1 MSKGFSFVVV
11 GGGLGRDPEIRS
23 TQSGKKIASFSVAV
37 EEGFGEKSSTNWYDI
52 VAWEPLADFVE
63 KYLKKGKQVIV
74 SGSLQTRS
82 WDDKSTGAKRTKTEI
97 VAKDIKFGDD
107 GKSGGSGQPARA
119 AAAPPAR
126 RETAA
131 PERRETVASEDP
143 FGEEDPF

>member
-23 TQSGKKIASFSVAV
+23 TQGGKRVASFSVAV
-37 EEGFGEKSSTNWYDI
+37 EEGYGERQSTAWYDCI
-52 VAWEPLADFVE
+52 AWEPLADFVE
-63 KYLKKGKQVIV
+63 KHLKKGKQVIV

-126 RETAA
+126 RETPQ
-131 PERRETVASEDP
+131 PERREAADP
-143 FGEEDPF
+143 FGDEEEAF

>member
-1 MSKGFSFVVV
+1 M
-11 GGGLGRDPEIRS
+11 
-23 TQSGKKIASFSVAV
+23 
-37 EEGFGEKSSTNWYDI
+37 
-52 VAWEPLADFVE
+52 
-63 KYLKKGKQVIV
+63 

-126 RETAA
+126 RETPQ
-131 PERRETVASEDP
+131 PERREAADP
-143 FGEEDPF
+143 FGDEEEAF